1 MPAVSASAPGKAIL
15 FGEHAVVYQRPAIAV
30 PVHQVQARAYVS
42 ADPRAP
48 QGHVD
53 IDAPDIDLHTS
64 LSELDPQHPLSLL
77 IAGVQNALGGYPLP
91 ALRLRI
97 TSSIPI
103 AAGLGSGA
111 AVSVAVSRALS
122 NFLGRPLSDEVI
134 SSLAYQAEQVYHG
147 TPSGIDNTVI
157 AYARPIY
164 FVRGQPFLPLKV
176 AEPVTLVIA
185 DSGQPASTAQMVGG
199 VAARWR
205 EDPARYNALFDAIGE
220 IARQA
225 RPLIENGPASEL
237 GPLMSANHEA
247 LVELGVSSPSL
258 DRLVKAAQQSG
269 ALGAKLSG
277 AGGGGNMLAL
287 APAEIAEQ
295 VAEALQQAG
304 AVRTIV
310 TTIPAQTL
318 SQES

>member
-1 MPAVSASAPGKAIL
+1 M

-42 ADPRAP
+42 ADPCAP
-48 QGHVD
+48 AGRVD
-53 IDAPDIDLHTS
+53 IDAPDIDLHAS
-64 LSELDPQHPLSLL
+64 LSELEPQHPLSLV
-77 IAGVQNALGGYPLP
+77 ISGVQNALGGYPLP

-122 NFLGRPLSDEVI
+122 TFLGQPLPDEVI

-157 AYARPIY
+157 VYARPIY

-185 DSGQPASTAQMVGG
+185 NSGQPISTAQMVEG
-199 VAARWR
+199 VAVRWR
-205 EDPARYNALFDAIGE
+205 KDPARYDTLFDTIGE

-225 RPLIENGPASEL
+225 RSLIENGPAAGL
-237 GPLMSANHEA
+237 GPLMNANHEA
-247 LVELGVSSPSL
+247 LVKLGVSSPLL
-258 DRLVKAAQQSG
+258 DRLVKAAQQAG

-287 APAEIAEQ
+287 APAEIAGQ

-310 TTIPAQTL
+310 TTVPEQAP
-318 SQES
+318 SQKS